1 MAGIWDRIN
10 GTARKQKLDK
20 AEKDAVMPKKQAK
33 PKKPAKPKKS
43 VEQTVSDDF
52 WSS

>member
-1 MAGIWDRIN
+1 MASIWDRIN

-20 AEKDAVMPKKQAK
+20 AEKDAVMPKKKAQ
-33 PKKPAKPKKS
+33 PKKAKPKKS

>member
-1 MAGIWDRIN
+1 MASIWDRIN
-10 GTARKQKLDK
+10 GKTRKKKLDK
-20 AEKDAVMPKKQAK
+20 MEQEAVMPKKKAQ